1 MKQKE
6 KEAKEQLL
14 LMQQKNSIEEQGG
27 HVDKPV
33 STDVTV

>member
-27 HVDKPV
+27 RVDKPV